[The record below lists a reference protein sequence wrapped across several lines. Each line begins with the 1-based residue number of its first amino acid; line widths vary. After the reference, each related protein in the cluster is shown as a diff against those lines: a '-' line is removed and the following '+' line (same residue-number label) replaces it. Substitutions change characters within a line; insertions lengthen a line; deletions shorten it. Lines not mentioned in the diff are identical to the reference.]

1 MKVNTMEKSLD
12 IKLEKTR
19 QGKYKP
25 SDFIIADAKDGD
37 MGGGITAFGHVPED
51 PSRSKSYTGH
61 LEDMRE
67 MTTSKLI
74 DVMLMSVSGAERLVN
89 DEVFKNSSVTP
100 AVRLNDTSDIWGP
113 RGSKYKIHPAQNFRS
128 ARIDKVIPLVDLGL
142 YSITFSNDL
151 KSDLASLN
159 EFHSFLDNISGK
171 NLRYFLEVFNPQI
184 DIGIDKENLPGYVN
198 DSIVRSLAGLTKE
211 DSPLFLKI
219 PFNGPKAMEE
229 LCQYDPG
236 NLIVGVLGGGIGTT
250 RDTFELIRQS
260 EKYGARVALFGR
272 KILFAEVPK
281 LIVTMMR
288 AVVQGEMSTE
298 EAVKM
303 YHSQITEMGISPKLS
318 LEDDL
323 NITDPVLLNDI

>member
-12 IKLEKTR
+12 IKLKKTY
-19 QGKYKP
+19 QGNYNP

-37 MGGGITAFGHVPED
+37 MGGGIKAFGQVPED
-51 PSRSKSYTGH
+51 PSRSKSFPDH
-61 LEDMRE
+61 LDAMRE
-67 MTTSKLI
+67 MTSSKLI
-74 DVMLMSVSGAERLVN
+74 DVMLMSVSAAERLVN
-89 DEVFKNSSVTP
+89 DDVFKNSAVTP

-113 RGSKYKIHPAQNFRS
+113 RGSKYKVEPAHNFRS
-128 ARIDKVIPLVDLGL
+128 ARIDKVVPMVDLGL

-151 KSDLASLN
+151 KRDLASLN
-159 EFHSFLDNISGK
+159 EFHSFLNNISGK
-171 NLRYFLEVFNPQI
+171 KLRYFLEVFNPQI

-198 DSIVRSLAGLTKE
+198 DCIVRSLAGLTKE
-211 DSPLFLKI
+211 DRPLFLKM

-229 LCQYDPG
+229 ICQYDPG

-288 AVVQGEMSTE
+288 AVVQGELSTMD
-298 EAVKM
+298 AVKM
-303 YHSQITEMGISPKLS
+303 YHSQITEMGITPKSS
-318 LEDDL
+318 LENDL
-323 NITDPVLLNDI
+323 KITDPVLLEDN

>member
-1 MKVNTMEKSLD
+1 MKVNKMEKSLD

-37 MGGGITAFGHVPED
+37 MGGGITAFGKLQED
-51 PSRSKSYTGH
+51 PSRSISFTHH
-61 LEDMRE
+61 LKAMRE
-67 MTTSKLI
+67 MTSSKLI

-89 DEVFKNSSVTP
+89 DEVFKNSLVTP

-128 ARIDKVIPLVDLGL
+128 ARIDKVVKLVDLGL

-159 EFHSFLDNISGK
+159 EFHGFLNDISGK

-184 DIGIDKENLPGYVN
+184 DIGIDQENLPGYVN
-198 DSIVRSLAGLTKE
+198 DCIVRSLAGLTKE

-229 LCQYDPG
+229 ICQYNPG
-236 NLIVGVLGGGIGTT
+236 HLIVGVLGGGIGTT

-288 AVVQGEMSTE
+288 AVVQGEMSTG

-303 YHSQITEMGISPKLS
+303 YHSQLTKMKISPKLT
-318 LEDDL
+318 LEKDL
-323 NITDPVLLNDI
+323 KVTDPVLKHDI

>member
-1 MKVNTMEKSLD
+1 MEKSLD
-12 IKLEKTR
+12 IKLKKTV
-19 QGKYKP
+19 QGNYKP

-260 EKYGARVALFGR
+260 EKYGARIALFGR

-323 NITDPVLLNDI
+323 KITDPVLLNDI

>member
-1 MKVNTMEKSLD
+1 MEKSLD

-37 MGGGITAFGHVPED
+37 MGGGITAFGKLQED
-51 PSRSKSYTGH
+51 PSRSISFTHH
-61 LEDMRE
+61 LKAMRE
-67 MTTSKLI
+67 MTSSKLI

-128 ARIDKVIPLVDLGL
+128 ARIDKVVKLVDLGL

-159 EFHSFLDNISGK
+159 EFHGFLNDISGK

-184 DIGIDKENLPGYVN
+184 DIGIDQENLPGYVN
-198 DSIVRSLAGLTKE
+198 DCIVRSLAGLTKE

-229 LCQYDPG
+229 ICQYNPG
-236 NLIVGVLGGGIGTT
+236 HLIVGVLGGGIGTT

-272 KILFAEVPK
+272 KILFAEAPK

-303 YHSQITEMGISPKLS
+303 YHSQLTKMKISAKLT
-318 LEDDL
+318 LEKDL
-323 NITDPVLLNDI
+323 KVTDPVLKHDI

>member
-1 MKVNTMEKSLD
+1 MKVNKMEKSLD

-37 MGGGITAFGHVPED
+37 MGGGITAFGKLQED
-51 PSRSKSYTGH
+51 PSRSISFTHH
-61 LEDMRE
+61 LKAMRE
-67 MTTSKLI
+67 MTSSKLI

-128 ARIDKVIPLVDLGL
+128 ARIDKVVKLVDLGL

-151 KSDLASLN
+151 NSDLASLN
-159 EFHSFLDNISGK
+159 EFHVFLNDISGK

-184 DIGIDKENLPGYVN
+184 DIGIDQENLPGYVN
-198 DSIVRSLAGLTKE
+198 DCIVRSLAGLTKE

-229 LCQYDPG
+229 ICQYNPG
-236 NLIVGVLGGGIGTT
+236 HLIVGVLGGGIGTT

-272 KILFAEVPK
+272 KILFAEAPK

-303 YHSQITEMGISPKLS
+303 YHSQLTKMKISAKLT
-318 LEDDL
+318 LEKDL
-323 NITDPVLLNDI
+323 KVTDPVLKHDI

>member
-1 MKVNTMEKSLD
+1 MKVNKLEKSLD

-37 MGGGITAFGHVPED
+37 MGGGITAFGKLQED
-51 PSRSKSYTGH
+51 PSRSISFTHH
-61 LEDMRE
+61 LKAMRE
-67 MTTSKLI
+67 MTSSKLI

-128 ARIDKVIPLVDLGL
+128 ARIDKVVKLVDLGL

-159 EFHSFLDNISGK
+159 EFHGFLNDISGK

-184 DIGIDKENLPGYVN
+184 DIGIDQENLPGYVN
-198 DSIVRSLAGLTKE
+198 DCIVRSLAGLTKE

-229 LCQYDPG
+229 ICQYNPG
-236 NLIVGVLGGGIGTT
+236 HLIVGVLGGGIGTT

-272 KILFAEVPK
+272 KILFAEAPK

-303 YHSQITEMGISPKLS
+303 YHSQLTKMKISPKLT
-318 LEDDL
+318 LEKDL
-323 NITDPVLLNDI
+323 KVTDPVLKHDI

>member
-1 MKVNTMEKSLD
+1 MEKSLD

-37 MGGGITAFGHVPED
+37 MGGGITAFGKLQED
-51 PSRSKSYTGH
+51 PSRSISFTHH
-61 LEDMRE
+61 LKAMRE
-67 MTTSKLI
+67 MTSSKLI

-100 AVRLNDTSDIWGP
+100 AVRLNDASDIWGP
-113 RGSKYKIHPAQNFRS
+113 RGSKYNIHPAQNFRS
-128 ARIDKVIPLVDLGL
+128 ARIDKVVKLVDLGL

-159 EFHSFLDNISGK
+159 EFHGFLNDISGK

-184 DIGIDKENLPGYVN
+184 DIGIDQENLPGYVN
-198 DSIVRSLAGLTKE
+198 DCIVRSLAGLTKE

-229 LCQYDPG
+229 ICQYNPG
-236 NLIVGVLGGGIGTT
+236 HLIVGVLGGGIGTT

-272 KILFAEVPK
+272 KILFAEEPK

-288 AVVQGEMSTE
+288 GVVQGEMSTE

-303 YHSQITEMGISPKLS
+303 YHSQLTKMKISPKLT
-318 LEDDL
+318 LEKDL
-323 NITDPVLLNDI
+323 KVTDPVLKHDI

>member
-1 MKVNTMEKSLD
+1 MKVNKMGKSLD

-37 MGGGITAFGHVPED
+37 MGGGITAFGKLQED
-51 PSRSKSYTGH
+51 PSRSISFTHH
-61 LEDMRE
+61 LKAMRE
-67 MTTSKLI
+67 MTSSKLI

-100 AVRLNDTSDIWGP
+100 AVRLNDASDIWGP

-128 ARIDKVIPLVDLGL
+128 ARIDKVVKLVDLGL

-159 EFHSFLDNISGK
+159 EFHGFLNDISGK

-184 DIGIDKENLPGYVN
+184 DIGIDQENLPGYVN
-198 DSIVRSLAGLTKE
+198 DCIVRSLAGLTKE

-229 LCQYDPG
+229 ICQYNPG
-236 NLIVGVLGGGIGTT
+236 HLIVGVLGGGIGTT

-272 KILFAEVPK
+272 KILFAEAPK

-303 YHSQITEMGISPKLS
+303 YHSQLTKMKISPKLT
-318 LEDDL
+318 LEKDL
-323 NITDPVLLNDI
+323 KVTDLVLKHDI

>member
-100 AVRLNDTSDIWGP
+100 AVPLNDTSDIWGP

>member
-1 MKVNTMEKSLD
+1 MGKSLD

-37 MGGGITAFGHVPED
+37 MGGGITAFGKLQED
-51 PSRSKSYTGH
+51 PSRSISFTHH
-61 LEDMRE
+61 LKAMRE
-67 MTTSKLI
+67 MTSSKLI

-113 RGSKYKIHPAQNFRS
+113 RGSKYNIHPAQNFRS
-128 ARIDKVIPLVDLGL
+128 ARIDKVVKLVDLGL

-159 EFHSFLDNISGK
+159 EFHGFLNDISGK

-184 DIGIDKENLPGYVN
+184 DIGIDQENLPGYVN
-198 DSIVRSLAGLTKE
+198 DCIVRSLAGLTKE

-229 LCQYDPG
+229 ICQYNPG
-236 NLIVGVLGGGIGTT
+236 HLIVGVLGGGIGTT

-272 KILFAEVPK
+272 KILFAEAPK

-288 AVVQGEMSTE
+288 GVVQGEMSTE

-303 YHSQITEMGISPKLS
+303 YHSQLTKMKISPKLT
-318 LEDDL
+318 LEKDL
-323 NITDPVLLNDI
+323 KVTDPVLKHDI

>member
-323 NITDPVLLNDI
+323 KITDPVLLNDI

>member
-1 MKVNTMEKSLD
+1 MEKSLD

-323 NITDPVLLNDI
+323 KITDPVLLEDN

>member
-1 MKVNTMEKSLD
+1 MKVNEMEKSLD

-37 MGGGITAFGHVPED
+37 MGGGITAFGKLQED
-51 PSRSKSYTGH
+51 PSRSISFTHH
-61 LEDMRE
+61 LKAMRE
-67 MTTSKLI
+67 MTSSKLI

-323 NITDPVLLNDI
+323 KITDPVLLNDI

>member
-1 MKVNTMEKSLD
+1 MKVNKMEKSLD

-37 MGGGITAFGHVPED
+37 MGGGITAFGKLQED
-51 PSRSKSYTGH
+51 PSRSISFTHH
-61 LEDMRE
+61 LKAMRE
-67 MTTSKLI
+67 MTSSKLI

-128 ARIDKVIPLVDLGL
+128 ARIDKVVKLVDLGL

-159 EFHSFLDNISGK
+159 EFHGFLNDISGK

-184 DIGIDKENLPGYVN
+184 DIGIDQENLPGYVN
-198 DSIVRSLAGLTKE
+198 DCIVRSLAGLTKE

-229 LCQYDPG
+229 ICQYNPG
-236 NLIVGVLGGGIGTT
+236 HLIVGVLGGGIGTT

-272 KILFAEVPK
+272 KILFAEAPK

-303 YHSQITEMGISPKLS
+303 YHSQLTKMKISPKLT
-318 LEDDL
+318 LEKDL
-323 NITDPVLLNDI
+323 KVTDPVLKHDI

>member
-1 MKVNTMEKSLD
+1 MGKSLD

-37 MGGGITAFGHVPED
+37 MGGGITAFGKLQED
-51 PSRSKSYTGH
+51 PSRSISFTHH
-61 LEDMRE
+61 LKAMRE
-67 MTTSKLI
+67 MTSSKLI

-100 AVRLNDTSDIWGP
+100 AVRLNDASDIWGP

-128 ARIDKVIPLVDLGL
+128 ARIDKVVKLVDLGL

-159 EFHSFLDNISGK
+159 EFHGFLNDISGK

-184 DIGIDKENLPGYVN
+184 DIGIDQENLPGYVN
-198 DSIVRSLAGLTKE
+198 DCIVRSLAGLTKE

-229 LCQYDPG
+229 ICQYNPG
-236 NLIVGVLGGGIGTT
+236 HLIVGVLGGGIGTT

-272 KILFAEVPK
+272 KILFAEEPK

-303 YHSQITEMGISPKLS
+303 YHSQLTKMKISAKLT
-318 LEDDL
+318 LEKDL
-323 NITDPVLLNDI
+323 KVTDPVLKHDI